1 QEYNFPGGKDLLNFT
16 STNIRWKGDV
26 PPFEE
31 PLDDGLFPLP
41 KVDILPI
48 KVEPVEVMC
57 NDSHTYGENF
67 SQVERKFLSMV
78 DELFNL
84 SNDDETFDPGGGEN
98 DVLLNNGEN
107 NDLNV
112 FTIRTFLP
120 FVTYP
125 EVLPASYSTGSE
137 DKVFKPG
144 ILDVFDPP
152 DPPFIHHSSLVWGGF
167 HLLEFLHPY
176 YYPP

>member
-1 QEYNFPGGKDLLNFT
+1 MIPPEIDT
-16 STNIRWKGDV
+16 DDDSEGDV

-31 PLDDGLFPLP
+31 PLDDVLFPLP
-41 KVDILPI
+41 EVDILPI
-48 KVEPVEVMC
+48 EVEPVEVMF
-57 NDSHTYGENF
+57 NDSHSYGENL
-67 SQVERKFLSMV
+67 SQVEREFLSMV

-120 FVTYP
+120 LYTYP
-125 EVLPASYSTGSE
+125 EVLTTLTPRGVSDI
-137 DKVFKPG
+137 DKRTKNKAK
-144 ILDVFDPP
+144 LDK
-152 DPPFIHHSSLVWGGF
+152 IEHGF
-167 HLLEFLHPY
+167 GKS
-176 YYPP
+176 